1 MANGSSGYTV
11 GLPDLQLQI
20 IGVPWTDHAPRL
32 TLRPLAAVV
41 FVDSREPEGDLIQ
54 LSAEVSMPALSDV
67 SFTGMSLD
75 DAWLSQFVKWRS
87 EIARILT
94 PDANFRFGSVI
105 GGVCV
110 EFRNVRGDVL
120 VRGALAETHS
130 EWTKEPDEK
139 LQRRLKRKETS
150 CPLSRLE
157 FCFILDPATIAPMQ
171 QELSTLLEY
180 AAEARQKCVK

>member
-1 MANGSSGYTV
+1 MANGSTGYTV

-20 IGVPWTDHAPRL
+20 IGVPWTNHVPRL
-32 TLRPLAAVV
+32 ALRLFAAVV
-41 FVDSREPEGDLIQ
+41 FVDSLEPEGDLIQ
-54 LSAEVSMPALSDV
+54 LSAEVSMPTRSRV
-67 SFTGMSLD
+67 PFTGRSLD
-75 DAWLSQFVKWRS
+75 DAWLGQFVKWRS

-94 PDANFRFGSVI
+94 PDANFRFDSVI
-105 GGVCV
+105 GGVGI

-120 VRGALAETHS
+120 VKGALGEMDS

-139 LQRRLKRKETS
+139 LQRWLKRQETS

-180 AAEARQKCVK
+180 AAEARQKFVK